1 VDGDLLIGTPEFD
14 MNDEF
19 AKKIAQKWD
28 KDFLRMASA
37 GIEIKEVSVE
47 PSMLV
52 PGQTRPTITKSKLLE
67 VSIVDIGAN
76 DDALRLMK
84 GGKVLTLASGEECD
98 VLPLLAKPAEPATK
112 VAQEKQNDNN
122 NTINNNENMNE
133 KINLAL
139 GLSKDATEAEALAAI
154 VGLQSK
160 AKEVETL
167 QLAAITSAVNVA
179 IAEKRITEANRDHF
193 INLGKKDGINPRA
206 FMGFVNRVTNGTKL
220 DLGRIDLMTNFS
232 FFEVPEAQAKT
243 AISLLAGQEYD
254 GRKVNVELTDGKDS
268 GKGSRGGR
276 GSRSAKSQ
284 DFKGGRG
291 SRDERGSRK
300 DKGDNRGKRGADR
313 FKSVRSEHS
322 KPNSGKPSRE
332 ERGYTSKRGPKGVAE
347 WAKFFEGQVES
358 QPFYGEVA
366 KKSKKK

>member
-1 VDGDLLIGTPEFD
+1 MKDVIISTSGLNSYGSRVLTEGIDLAQYKRNPIILWMHRRCWEGDSMPIGRMTNIRTDGDLLIGTPEFD

-52 PGQTRPTITKSKLLE
+52 SGQTRPTITKSKLLE

-112 VAQEKQNDNN
+112 VAQERQNDNN

-179 IAEKRITEANRDHF
+179 IAEKRITEANREHF
-193 INLGKKDGINPRA
+193 VNLGKKVGIESLQATLQLMQPAVKPTDVIKPSAAPQPATFAKGKTWDELDRE
-206 FMGFVNRVTNGTKL
+206 GKL
-220 DLGRIDLMTNFS
+220 LEFK
-232 FFEVPEAQAKT
+232 A
-243 AISLLAGQEYD
+243 
-254 GRKVNVELTDGKDS
+254 
-268 GKGSRGGR
+268 
-276 GSRSAKSQ
+276 Q
-284 DFKGGRG
+284 DFEG
-291 SRDERGSRK
+291 
-300 DKGDNRGKRGADR
+300 
-313 FKSVRSEHS
+313 FKAMYKATFGED
-322 KPNSGKPSRE
+322 
-332 ERGYTSKRGPKGVAE
+332 Y
-347 WAKFFEGQVES
+347 VE
-358 QPFYGEVA
+358 
-366 KKSKKK
+366 

>member
-1 VDGDLLIGTPEFD
+1 MLEKEKETESLKVTLLATGKNSQICISQNKQRLFISQQKMKDVIISTSGLNSYGSRVLTEGIDLAQYKRNPIILWMHRRCWEGDSMPIGRMTNIRKDGDLLIGTPEFD

-52 PGQTRPTITKSKLLE
+52 PGQTRPTVTKSKLVE

-112 VAQEKQNDNN
+112 AQERQNDNN

-193 INLGKKDGINPRA
+193 VNLGKKVGIESLQATLQLMQPAVKPTDVIKPSAAPQPATFAKGKTWDELDRE
-206 FMGFVNRVTNGTKL
+206 GKL
-220 DLGRIDLMTNFS
+220 LEFK
-232 FFEVPEAQAKT
+232 A
-243 AISLLAGQEYD
+243 
-254 GRKVNVELTDGKDS
+254 
-268 GKGSRGGR
+268 
-276 GSRSAKSQ
+276 Q
-284 DFKGGRG
+284 DFEG
-291 SRDERGSRK
+291 
-300 DKGDNRGKRGADR
+300 
-313 FKSVRSEHS
+313 FKAMYKS
-322 KPNSGKPSRE
+322 
-332 ERGYTSKRGPKGVAE
+332 T
-347 WAKFFEGQVES
+347 F
-358 QPFYGEVA
+358 GEDYVG
-366 KKSKKK
+366 

>member
-1 VDGDLLIGTPEFD
+1 MKDVIISTSGLNSYGSRVLTEGIDLAQYKRNPIILWMHRRCWEGDSMPIGRMTNIRKDGDLLIGTPEFD

-52 PGQTRPTITKSKLLE
+52 PGQTRPTITKSKLVE

-84 GGKVLTLASGEECD
+84 GGKVLTLASGEDCD

-112 VAQEKQNDNN
+112 AQMAQGRRNDNII
-122 NTINNNENMNE
+122 TINTNENMNE

-193 INLGKKDGINPRA
+193 VALGKKVGIESLQATLQLMQPAVKPTDVIKPSAAPQPATFAKGKTWEELDRE
-206 FMGFVNRVTNGTKL
+206 GKL
-220 DLGRIDLMTNFS
+220 LEFK
-232 FFEVPEAQAKT
+232 A
-243 AISLLAGQEYD
+243 
-254 GRKVNVELTDGKDS
+254 
-268 GKGSRGGR
+268 
-276 GSRSAKSQ
+276 Q
-284 DFKGGRG
+284 DFEG
-291 SRDERGSRK
+291 
-300 DKGDNRGKRGADR
+300 
-313 FKSVRSEHS
+313 FKAIY
-322 KPNSGKPSRE
+322 KA
-332 ERGYTSKRGPKGVAE
+332 T
-347 WAKFFEGQVES
+347 F
-358 QPFYGEVA
+358 GEDYVG
-366 KKSKKK
+366 

>member
-1 VDGDLLIGTPEFD
+1 
-14 MNDEF
+14 
-19 AKKIAQKWD
+19 
-28 KDFLRMASA
+28 MASA

-52 PGQTRPTITKSKLLE
+52 PGQTRPTITKSKLVE

-84 GGKVLTLASGEECD
+84 GGKVLTLASGEDCD

-112 VAQEKQNDNN
+112 AQMAQGRRNDNII
-122 NTINNNENMNE
+122 TINTNENMNE

-193 INLGKKDGINPRA
+193 VALGKKVGIESLQATLQLMQPAVKPTDVIKPSAEPQPATFAKGKTWEELDRE
-206 FMGFVNRVTNGTKL
+206 GKL
-220 DLGRIDLMTNFS
+220 LEFK
-232 FFEVPEAQAKT
+232 A
-243 AISLLAGQEYD
+243 
-254 GRKVNVELTDGKDS
+254 
-268 GKGSRGGR
+268 
-276 GSRSAKSQ
+276 Q
-284 DFKGGRG
+284 DFEGFK
-291 SRDERGSRK
+291 E
-300 DKGDNRGKRGADR
+300 GDTIECYQMEELP
-313 FKSVRSEHS
+313 RSL
-322 KPNSGKPSRE
+322 
-332 ERGYTSKRGPKGVAE
+332 
-347 WAKFFEGQVES
+347 
-358 QPFYGEVA
+358 
-366 KKSKKK
+366 